1 MFFEPRNHI
10 NLGAQAKMHSVE
22 KMFATAL
29 VFSLFIFMAQGV
41 SAQND
46 SAFTVE
52 EEFSR
57 ELKLVEG
64 LKVYN
69 AQLEEQLGAQDQ
81 AKTDIQQSIAD
92 AATLNPQ
99 VSLLMKKMIV
109 ALETFIASDLP
120 FRIDERTESVR
131 RLQDLMS
138 DAAVS
143 DSERFRQVLDIY
155 TIETEY
161 GQSFEAYSD
170 QLNDQPV
177 DILRIGRLSL
187 YAQTKDQGTSF
198 VYNKASNQWEELD
211 GAINRD
217 IRKAIKVAAK
227 TTAPELLSLPIP
239 SPSQR

>member
-1 MFFEPRNHI
+1 MFFECYSRTRLVNRVQ
-10 NLGAQAKMHSVE
+10 LLSVE
-22 KMFATAL
+22 KMLAKVFIFSIFSFAT
-29 VFSLFIFMAQGV
+29 QCV

-69 AQLEEQLGAQDQ
+69 TQLEEQLGAQNQ

-92 AATLNPQ
+92 VATLNPQ

-143 DSERFRQVLDIY
+143 DSERFRQILDIY

-239 SPSQR
+239 APSQR